1 MAESMPVDVYPA
13 ELSSDDLRELAARLV
28 CMGAVSPAYMDEIS
42 YEKAE
47 EMVAGLP
54 TLYRAYTIVRER
66 GIGLTGVWQF
76 DVTQS
81 GAEERLVRKINR
93 LTLEEMPQKIFS
105 GIEYSPEAW
114 FHFLHHDFSSVNQE
128 ILRDSLYRW
137 DIDYDRERVFLG
149 FSEDTDSVIAQA
161 EQLFNEMREDLLARL
176 TRMGIISPL
185 EYINYTPESAR
196 EIIGR
201 LPALVEVY
209 MTRGDG
215 VRETERIRFI
225 NIAEYTFRK
234 HRLNDDQY
242 EKKPIE
248 DDPRNNR
255 FDSELYPSYTDEME
269 EEDELLDVTELLP
282 GPLQRAVTRVTDNNK
297 SLQMQISKFFSK
309 NPTEENQFEK
319 HGLTIKG
326 GYAWIDFLNQDFSS
340 AVPMNSQ
347 GEPLFDRLKKA
358 FSNWEL
364 DPVRYSV
371 NWRAGF
377 ETDFARN
384 REEARMM
391 FYRSLFF
398 KLTEAKIIPR
408 FEKEEW
414 FAMNSRT
421 AELYARKVPLLAE
434 QSHVSDWLKLFEQP
448 LPDDPNFMF
457 RLQSSFQ
464 AVGISFDRE
473 AVKTVFQKPK
483 PQKGK
488 NTMSITQQNREDY
501 LRSSIRRM
509 INNKQMMPI
518 DESILNKMS
527 LNVLR
532 SVLSEDKSN
541 LITADQKFMLDMK
554 NRAGHLNGIELPPG
568 GISALTKQEASLI
581 IDATPKLTPAQ
592 MVPERPATEETRNR
606 YRFLTRNSQENRL
619 SKFTWDH
626 ISEEALQKA
635 IQEIEVRREITDTQF
650 NSLCQALTDKTLPL
664 ETAAQFISSPTI
676 GPEQFKKLNYFQ
688 ARSILEQCPA
698 TPKQI
703 EFLQNMSDNHPLK
716 PQDPGKFTSKEAS
729 DLISRITM
737 RGQTIADNAP
747 LTDNDIAALKDA
759 LAQDASRQLPKDI
772 TAMTHG
778 EARAYI
784 AGLEPTESQIRMIG
798 YLTRINQIDFIPKFV
813 QTGMNRG
820 QASQLI
826 DLLNIRDRNKKV
838 NIAEV
843 QKLVNQIDP
852 PATAE
857 QLEIIR
863 NYQEQGRDITMPE
876 KMTYRQAE
884 SLITQESSK
893 QPLTPEQLEILNGWV
908 KDGTLKAK
916 DLAKPEKMTQ
926 ADYVALRQKH
936 LMNLQNLDNKSQEM
950 AAKEK
955 APEHAGMSR

>member
-1 MAESMPVDVYPA
+1 M
-13 ELSSDDLRELAARLV
+13 LR
-28 CMGAVSPAYMDEIS
+28 SPEP
-42 YEKAE
+42 K
-47 EMVAGLP
+47 
-54 TLYRAYTIVRER
+54 
-66 GIGLTGVWQF
+66 
-76 DVTQS
+76 
-81 GAEERLVRKINR
+81 ERLVRKINR

-105 GIEYSPEAW
+105 GIEYSPEVW

-554 NRAGHLNGIELPPG
+554 NRAGHLNGIELPARRNFGVDETGSQPDHRCD
-568 GISALTKQEASLI
+568 AQ
-581 IDATPKLTPAQ
+581 IDARANGSGTACYGRDPEPLPVSHQKLPGKPAFQ
-592 MVPERPATEETRNR
+592 IHLGSYLGGGSSKGDSGNRGSPGNHGYTVQQSVPGA
-606 YRFLTRNSQENRL
+606 YRQNSAARNSCPIYF
-619 SKFTWDH
+619 FTHD
-626 ISEEALQKA
+626 
-635 IQEIEVRREITDTQF
+635 
-650 NSLCQALTDKTLPL
+650 
-664 ETAAQFISSPTI
+664 
-676 GPEQFKKLNYFQ
+676 
-688 ARSILEQCPA
+688 
-698 TPKQI
+698 
-703 EFLQNMSDNHPLK
+703 
-716 PQDPGKFTSKEAS
+716 
-729 DLISRITM
+729 
-737 RGQTIADNAP
+737 
-747 LTDNDIAALKDA
+747 
-759 LAQDASRQLPKDI
+759 
-772 TAMTHG
+772 
-778 EARAYI
+778 RAG
-784 AGLEPTESQIRMIG
+784 A
-798 YLTRINQIDFIPKFV
+798 V
-813 QTGMNRG
+813 
-820 QASQLI
+820 
-826 DLLNIRDRNKKV
+826 
-838 NIAEV
+838 
-843 QKLVNQIDP
+843 
-852 PATAE
+852 
-857 QLEIIR
+857 
-863 NYQEQGRDITMPE
+863 
-876 KMTYRQAE
+876 
-884 SLITQESSK
+884 
-893 QPLTPEQLEILNGWV
+893 
-908 KDGTLKAK
+908 
-916 DLAKPEKMTQ
+916 
-926 ADYVALRQKH
+926 
-936 LMNLQNLDNKSQEM
+936 
-950 AAKEK
+950 
-955 APEHAGMSR
+955 